1 MLRIEHV
8 TKRYGKTEVLK
19 DINLEMGPGIYGII
33 APNGAG
39 KTTLMKLIATLLFPT
54 EGSIYWNEQEIVSLG
69 ADYRSILGYMPQKPG
84 YYRNYTA
91 FDFLSYIAVLQGIPH
106 ETAAEKIRFLL
117 ERLNLDPDDPKKLKS
132 YSGGMLQRTAI
143 AQALLNDP
151 QLLLLDE
158 PTAGLDPGERVNF
171 RNMLHDF
178 SKEKII
184 LLSTHIVSDIET
196 LADRIIFLKDHVVYA
211 NDTPANIRASLN
223 GKIYAVPQSA
233 PLPDHAHIL
242 SEQPSENGTML
253 RVYSDDSLDGFRM
266 LEPTLEDVY
275 LRIYGAEK

>member
-196 LADRIIFLKDHVVYA
+196 LADRIIFLKDHAVYA

-233 PLPDHAHIL
+233 PLPDHAQIL

-275 LRIYGAEK
+275 LRIYGAKK

>member
-69 ADYRSILGYMPQKPG
+69 SDYRSILGYMPQKPG

-106 ETAAEKIRFLL
+106 ETASEKIRFLL

-171 RNMLHDF
+171 RNMLHVF

-196 LADRIIFLKDHVVYA
+196 LADRIIFLKDHAVYA

-253 RVYSDDSLDGFRM
+253 RVYSDDSLDRFRM

-275 LRIYGAEK
+275 LRIYGAKK

>member
-196 LADRIIFLKDHVVYA
+196 LADRIIFLKDHAVYA
-211 NDTPANIRASLN
+211 NDTPASIRASLN

-275 LRIYGAEK
+275 LRIYGAKK

>member
-196 LADRIIFLKDHVVYA
+196 LADRIIFLKDHAVYA

-223 GKIYAVPQSA
+223 GKIYAVPQNA
-233 PLPDHAHIL
+233 PLPNRAQIL

-275 LRIYGAEK
+275 LRIYGAKK

>member
-106 ETAAEKIRFLL
+106 ETASEKIRFLL

-196 LADRIIFLKDHVVYA
+196 LADRIIFLKDHAVYA

-275 LRIYGAEK
+275 LRIYGAKK

>member
-106 ETAAEKIRFLL
+106 ETASEKIRFLL
-117 ERLNLDPDDPKKLKS
+117 ERLNLDPNDPKKLKS

-196 LADRIIFLKDHVVYA
+196 LADRIIFLKDHAVYA

-233 PLPDHAHIL
+233 PLPNRAHIL

-275 LRIYGAEK
+275 LRIYGAKK

>member
-171 RNMLHDF
+171 RNMLHDY

-196 LADRIIFLKDHVVYA
+196 LADRIIFLKDHAVYA

-233 PLPDHAHIL
+233 LLPDHAHIL
-242 SEQPSENGTML
+242 SEQLSENGTML

-275 LRIYGAEK
+275 LRIYGAKK

>member
-54 EGSIYWNEQEIVSLG
+54 EGLIYWNEQEIVSLG

-106 ETAAEKIRFLL
+106 ETASEKIRFLL

-196 LADRIIFLKDHVVYA
+196 LADRIIFLKDHAVYA

-253 RVYSDDSLDGFRM
+253 RVYSDDPLDGFKM

-275 LRIYGAEK
+275 LMIYGAKK